1 MIATRP
7 NAALLLLR
15 YCCVILAVPVAAFD
29 FSFEDEAPL
38 SINPHDSN
46 DSGAGHSLKVL
57 AVVLLLGLSAM
68 FSGLGLGLMSLDL
81 IGLEIVVAAGEDEHA
96 SAEERRDSEAARRI
110 IPLRKKGNLLL
121 TTLLLGNVSVN
132 SLTSILMAD
141 LTSGNGVCLFVWY
154 VIKCLDTR
162 LTACM

>member
-1 MIATRP
+1 MMSAMGATT
-7 NAALLLLR
+7 ALRRLF
-15 YCCVILAVPVAAFD
+15 CCVIIAIPASALD
-29 FSFEDEAPL
+29 FSSEDEAPL
-38 SINPHDSN
+38 ALELHDN
-46 DSGAGHSLKVL
+46 GAGHSLKVL

-96 SAEERRDSEAARRI
+96 SAEERRNSEAARRI
-110 IPLRKKGNLLL
+110 IPIRKKGNLLL

-141 LTSGNGVCLFVWY
+141 LTSGSVMFICCL
-154 VIKCLDTR
+154 I
-162 LTACM
+162 